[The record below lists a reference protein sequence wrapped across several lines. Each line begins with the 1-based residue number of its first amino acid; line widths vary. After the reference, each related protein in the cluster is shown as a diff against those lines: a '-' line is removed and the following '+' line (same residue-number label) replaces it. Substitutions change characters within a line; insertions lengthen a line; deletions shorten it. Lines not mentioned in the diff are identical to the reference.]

1 MKFNLSQ
8 VSSHLQTIKG
18 GGDNSCPPSQV
29 AINFFNAIP
38 DSMRVLFKAP
48 RGVCNN
54 EGQYVGSIV
63 QLASGAMRRLHGPA
77 FEVLTAHLLQVI
89 GEMSEE
95 EEVGSIDKIIVD
107 GEEVVW
113 DVRRYANSQNRK
125 TKQWS
130 NIPDLSYYF
139 DCTASDIRDA
149 LRKEE
154 DSDDEEESQEK
165 ASAPVQM

>member
-1 MKFNLSQ
+1 MKFSLSQ

-18 GGDNSCPPSQV
+18 SGDNSCPPSEV
-29 AINFFNAIP
+29 AINFFNSIP
-38 DSMRVLFKAP
+38 DSMRILFKAP

-54 EGQYVGSIV
+54 EGEYVGSIV

-95 EEVGSIDKIIVD
+95 EEVGSIDRIVVN

-154 DSDDEEESQEK
+154 EAQEEETEEEEETT
-165 ASAPVQM
+165 PVKM

>member
-1 MKFNLSQ
+1 MKFSLSQ
-8 VSSHLQTIKG
+8 VSSHLQQIKG
-18 GGDNSCPPSQV
+18 SGDNSCSPSQV
-29 AINFFNAIP
+29 AISFFNAIP

-54 EGQYVGSIV
+54 EGEYVGSIV

-95 EEVGSIDKIIVD
+95 EEVGSIDKIVVD
-107 GEEVVW
+107 GEEIIW

-154 DSDDEEESQEK
+154 EAQEEETEEETETT
-165 ASAPVQM
+165 PVKM

>member
-8 VSSHLQTIKG
+8 VSNHLQTIKG
-18 GGDNSCPPSQV
+18 SGDNSCAPSQV
-29 AINFFNAIP
+29 AVSFFNAIP

-107 GEEVVW
+107 GEEVVC

-125 TKQWS
+125 TKQLS

-154 DSDDEEESQEK
+154 DSEEEQSEET
-165 ASAPVQM
+165 ATSAPVQM